1 MTEILHH
8 HWNTHFVEVKKKYTE
23 IEQIHGR
30 SLNFGVLM
38 EDKID
43 SELLSASEMF
53 SLIDFNVIG
62 NELPSVNYPHNPLNQ
77 PHLLINFFE
86 LIL

>member
-1 MTEILHH
+1 
-8 HWNTHFVEVKKKYTE
+8 
-23 IEQIHGR
+23 
-30 SLNFGVLM
+30 M